1 MESRILE
8 VLKTEAEIE
17 SLKKR
22 LEILYDDPDVQ
33 IDIEFR
39 NKLKALMK
47 EYGKTVGDIIR
58 ILIPTGKEH
67 GNKGRVGARRQRK
80 LKSYKN
86 PHTGEVIET
95 RGGYHRQLRS
105 WKETYGLKEVESW
118 LQDMEFEV

>member
-8 VLKTEAEIE
+8 VLNIEAEIE

-22 LEILYDDPDVQ
+22 LEVLYNDPDVRR
-33 IDIEFR
+33 DIEFKG
-39 NKLKALMK
+39 KLKTLMK
-47 EYGKTVGDIIR
+47 EYGKTAGDVVR
-58 ILIPTGKEH
+58 MLIPTGKEH
-67 GNKGRVGARRQRK
+67 GNKGRVGVRRQRK

-86 PHTGEVIET
+86 PHTGEIIET

-118 LQDMEFEV
+118 LQDMESEV